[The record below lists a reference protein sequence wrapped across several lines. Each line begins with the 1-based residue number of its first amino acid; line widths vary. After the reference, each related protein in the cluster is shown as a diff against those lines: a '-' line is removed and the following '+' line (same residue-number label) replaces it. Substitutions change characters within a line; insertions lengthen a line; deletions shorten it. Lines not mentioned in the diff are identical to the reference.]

1 MSKIQGT
8 ELHTKLGVKFL
19 KIFCRYCR
27 NITAFPHKKKK
38 RKKTDDKKK
47 KQKNPTSIN
56 EYN

>member
-8 ELHTKLGVKFL
+8 ELHTQLGVKYL

-38 RKKTDDKKK
+38 RLTTRKKK
-47 KQKNPTSIN
+47 KDLNK
-56 EYN
+56 

>member
-38 RKKTDDKKK
+38 EKRLMTRKKKKTKKTDFNK
-47 KQKNPTSIN
+47 
-56 EYN
+56 